1 MPLTVTAPSLSAQ
14 AAPAAKQDLGSKD
27 VFLKMLV
34 AQMKNQDPQNP
45 ADSTQMSSQLAQF
58 NMVEQQISTN
68 KYLEQIAGSSGAST
82 NSLDM
87 ASAGYLGHTVV
98 INQSEV
104 QYSGTPT
111 NFGATLAA
119 NADSVYVTMTD
130 AAGSPVRTMTLPA
143 SPAGEVQIQWDGRDD
158 NGVKVNTGAYQV
170 SIQAFDVA
178 GQAVAASTQRTG
190 IVDAIRSTPSG
201 VELVVNGTP
210 TSLANISEVRL

>member
-68 KYLEQIAGSSGAST
+68 KYLEQIAGSNGAST

-143 SPAGEVQIQWDGRDD
+143 SPAGELQIQWDGRDD

-170 SIQAFDVA
+170 SIQASDAA
-178 GQAVAASTQRTG
+178 GQAVASSPQRSG
-190 IVDAIRSTPSG
+190 VVDAIRSTPSG